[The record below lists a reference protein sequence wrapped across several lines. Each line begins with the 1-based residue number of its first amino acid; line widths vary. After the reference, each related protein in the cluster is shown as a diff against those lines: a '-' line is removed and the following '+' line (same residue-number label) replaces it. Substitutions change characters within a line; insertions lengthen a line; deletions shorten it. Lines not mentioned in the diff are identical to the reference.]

1 MQGCCAALA
10 LAARGA
16 EVVLYDRA
24 DRLLTRAAVA
34 NEGKIHLGYMYAND
48 PGLATARM
56 MVRGAFDFAPFLSRH
71 LGIDP
76 EGIQV
81 SAPATYVVHRDSQ
94 RNVDEVA
101 AYLDAVHGLVAEAE
115 ACGRG
120 RYFGREMT
128 ASLRRWSEAGR
139 RACFDPAVILAA
151 FDSPELAVDP
161 VALTDAIR
169 ARIADEPAIALR
181 LLHEVHAVE
190 DADAPVVVAT
200 HAGNAARERFDH
212 VVNALWEGR
221 LAIDATLGLAP
232 QRPWLH
238 RLKYGVSF
246 RLPDG
251 AVRPPSTTVISGP
264 FGEVVTYPDG
274 SLYLTWYPT
283 CLRAMSRDL
292 TPPNWPSCPSQPDS
306 ASIAEGTLAAIAA
319 FVAPLRGLSVA
330 DLGDLVVRGGAIVA
344 WGATDIYDVASEL
357 HHRFEIG
364 VTTHRRYHS
373 VDPGKL
379 TLAPHFAEAVAD
391 RILAGR
397 LA

>member
-16 EVVLYDRA
+16 EVVLYERA
-24 DRLLTRAAVA
+24 ERLLTRAAVA

-76 EGIQV
+76 ADIPV

-94 RNVDEVA
+94 RSVEEVA
-101 AYLDAVHGLVAEAE
+101 GYLEAVHRLVGAAEDSR
-115 ACGRG
+115 RG
-120 RYFGREMT
+120 SYFGREMT
-128 ASLRRWSEAGR
+128 APLRRWAEPERG
-139 RACFDPAVILAA
+139 ACFDPAVILAA
-151 FDSPELAVDP
+151 FDSPEIAVNP
-161 VALTDAIR
+161 VALTDAIG
-169 ARIADEPAIALR
+169 ARVADEPAITLR
-181 LLHEVHAVE
+181 LFHDVHAVE
-190 DADAPVVVAT
+190 DADAPVVVAS
-200 HAGNAARERFDH
+200 HADATGRERFDH

-232 QRPWLH
+232 RRPWLH

-246 RLPDG
+246 RLPDR
-251 AVRPPSTTVISGP
+251 AIRPPSTTVISGP

-283 CLRAMSRDL
+283 CLRALSSDL
-292 TPPNWPSCPSQPDS
+292 TPPNWPSRPSQPDS
-306 ASIAEGTLAAIAA
+306 ASIAEGTLAAMAA
-319 FVAPLRGLSVA
+319 FVAPLRGLCVA
-330 DLGDLVVRGGAIVA
+330 DLSDLVVRGGAIVA

-364 VTTHRRYHS
+364 VSTHRQYHS

-397 LA
+397 RT